1 MKRVIVSIILVAFLL
16 VPLSI
21 SAGEGSSSTEGRK
34 IIDSLLT
41 VFSNLLNEDLI
52 NQLRSQGYGYGEIAI
67 ICIIATQGDTSIT
80 DVINYA
86 KENNLGWGEVA
97 KNFGVQLS
105 KIGLQINSKDANEA
119 GLNYLYRERYRH
131 SEEERLNQQT
141 QSQSQLSNQNQ
152 YQHQETHQHEQ
163 HHGQGNRGSR

>member
-1 MKRVIVSIILVAFLL
+1 MKRVIVSIILVGLL
-16 VPLSI
+16 VIPFSVFAEDSQPLES
-21 SAGEGSSSTEGRK
+21 RK

-41 VFSNLLNEDLI
+41 SFPNLLNEDI
-52 NQLRSQGYGYGEIAI
+52 IAQLRAQGYGYGEIAI
-67 ICIIATQGDTSIT
+67 ICIIATQGNTSIT
-80 DVINYA
+80 DVVNYA